1 MVSYHLTLYTI
12 CRTHGFSLSLV
23 TVLCISVLAISSE
36 VYIII
41 INVRVVHTDR
51 SRKFREFR
59 KEIEGHC

>member
-12 CRTHGFSLSLV
+12 CRTHGFNLSLV

-59 KEIEGHC
+59 KEIEAHC